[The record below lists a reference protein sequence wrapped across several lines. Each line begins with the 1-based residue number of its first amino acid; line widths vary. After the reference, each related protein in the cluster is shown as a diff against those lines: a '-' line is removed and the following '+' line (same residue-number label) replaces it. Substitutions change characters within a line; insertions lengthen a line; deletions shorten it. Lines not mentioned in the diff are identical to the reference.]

1 MASFISLQGSLK
13 IIVYFYNIMLLAASC
28 SLLATLGTD
37 NLQVDIL
44 VLACCIILPFFM
56 WHVTKQRAKGWA
68 WCILPVFIIGFFVKS
83 AIIAREVVGGV
94 VLTAYLARYLPWL
107 TRFELEYAVEVSALS
122 FLLFM
127 CSAIVVPSSWFHRPL
142 DNSTQDYSSSQINLS
157 RVNVLLV
164 ATVFIFIL
172 TTLLPPLLGFGQMG
186 LEHKKLPFRL
196 DAFVT
201 RTRIVLIPFIMI
213 ILLWLLDRP
222 KYRNHWIFG
231 VILYLVFSLADAW
244 MRGSRSSVALA
255 AIPMLILWVVTN
267 KITAARKG
275 IIALCGMAVVL
286 SYPIFTALRLAR
298 VRGTELMST
307 DIFSA
312 ISDVLSIDGLYRY
325 INALIG
331 RFQGINGLLLSLDYV
346 KRNPDSSSLI
356 RLVDQSRMAFFHTHR
371 VAGVPDEM
379 IEGCAPGFLGGFINA
394 GGLLFMYGAVIA
406 TPFLI
411 HFVWQKLR
419 AIRIHLPAV
428 AFGSLTLFLYINEG
442 TFGLQTPIAF
452 IIALLLGSAVT
463 KWLCHVPMRP
473 SRLSTTSDSEVDGQF
488 NQ

>member
-1 MASFISLQGSLK
+1 MRLS
-13 IIVYFYNIMLLAASC
+13 MLV
-28 SLLATLGTD
+28 T
-37 NLQVDIL
+37 
-44 VLACCIILPFFM
+44 ACCFLLPIFM
-56 WHVTKQRAKGWA
+56 RHISKQSAKGWA

-83 AIIAREVVGGV
+83 AVIAREVVGGV

-107 TRFELEYAVEVSALS
+107 NRLELEYAVEVSALS

-142 DNSTQDYSSSQINLS
+142 DNSAQDYSISQINLS
-157 RVNVLLV
+157 RVNVLLMAV
-164 ATVFIFIL
+164 VFIFIL

-222 KYRNHWIFG
+222 KYRNHWVF
-231 VILYLVFSLADAW
+231 VVNLYLVFSLADAW

-255 AIPMLILWVVTN
+255 AIPMLILWLVTN

-275 IIALCGMAVVL
+275 IVALCGMAVVL

-298 VRGTELMST
+298 VRGADLMYT
-307 DIFSA
+307 DVVSA
-312 ISDVLSIDGLYRY
+312 LSDVLSVDGLFRY
-325 INALIG
+325 IDVLID

-346 KRNPDSSSLI
+346 KRNPDSISLI

-371 VAGVPDEM
+371 VAGVPDEL

-394 GGLLFMYGAVIA
+394 GGLLFMYGAMIA

-411 HFVWQKLR
+411 HFVWQKLQ

-428 AFGSLTLFLYINEG
+428 AFGSMTLFLYINEG
-442 TFGLQTPIAF
+442 TFGVQTPIAF
-452 IIALLLGSAVT
+452 SVALVINSAVA
-463 KWLCHVPMRP
+463 KWLCYGPGI
-473 SRLSTTSDSEVDGQF
+473 SKGLSITHDPTVGGQF

>member
-1 MASFISLQGSLK
+1 MTITF
-13 IIVYFYNIMLLAASC
+13 YFYTITLVLSGF
-28 SLLATLGTD
+28 SVIATLGTD
-37 NLQVDIL
+37 NLRLSIL
-44 VLACCIILPFFM
+44 VTACCLLLPIFM
-56 WHVTKQRAKGWA
+56 RHISKQTAKGWA
-68 WCILPVFIIGFFVKS
+68 WCIIPVFIIGFFVKS

-107 TRFELEYAVEVSALS
+107 TCFELEYAVEVSAFS

-142 DNSTQDYSSSQINLS
+142 DNSSQDYSISQINLS
-157 RVNVLLV
+157 RVNVLLM

-222 KYRNHWIFG
+222 KYRNHWVF
-231 VILYLVFSLADAW
+231 VVNLYLVFSLADAW

-255 AIPMLILWVVTN
+255 AIPMLILWLVTN
-267 KITAARKG
+267 KITVLRKG
-275 IIALCGMAVVL
+275 IIALCGIAVVL

-298 VRGTELMST
+298 VRGSVLTYTDVFST
-307 DIFSA
+307 L
-312 ISDVLSIDGLYRY
+312 SDVLSVDGLYRY
-325 INALIG
+325 IDVIIG
-331 RFQGINGLLLSLDYV
+331 RFQGINGLLLSLNYV
-346 KRNPDSSSLI
+346 KRNPDSTSLI
-356 RLVDQSRMAFFHTHR
+356 RLVDQSRMGFFHTHR
-371 VAGVPDEM
+371 VAGVPDEL

-411 HFVWQKLR
+411 HFVWQKLQ

-463 KWLCHVPMRP
+463 KWLCYG
-473 SRLSTTSDSEVDGQF
+473 DGMSKELFITHDPTVGNRFKQ
-488 NQ
+488 

>member
-1 MASFISLQGSLK
+1 MRHIS
-13 IIVYFYNIMLLAASC
+13 
-28 SLLATLGTD
+28 
-37 NLQVDIL
+37 
-44 VLACCIILPFFM
+44 
-56 WHVTKQRAKGWA
+56 KQTAKGWA
-68 WCILPVFIIGFFVKS
+68 WCIIPVFIIGFFVKS

-107 TRFELEYAVEVSALS
+107 TCFELEYAVEVSAFS

-142 DNSTQDYSSSQINLS
+142 DNSSQDYSISQINLS
-157 RVNVLLV
+157 RVNVLLM

-222 KYRNHWIFG
+222 KYRNHWVF
-231 VILYLVFSLADAW
+231 VVNLYLVFSLADAW

-255 AIPMLILWVVTN
+255 AIPMLILWLVTN
-267 KITAARKG
+267 KITVLRKG
-275 IIALCGMAVVL
+275 IIALCGIAVVL

-298 VRGTELMST
+298 VRGSVLTYTDVFST
-307 DIFSA
+307 L
-312 ISDVLSIDGLYRY
+312 SDVLSVDGLYRY
-325 INALIG
+325 IDVIIG
-331 RFQGINGLLLSLDYV
+331 RFQGINGLLLSLNYV
-346 KRNPDSSSLI
+346 KRNPDSTSLI
-356 RLVDQSRMAFFHTHR
+356 RLVDQSRMGFFHTHR
-371 VAGVPDEM
+371 VAGVPDEL

-411 HFVWQKLR
+411 HFVWQKLQ

-452 IIALLLGSAVT
+452 IIALLLGSDVT
-463 KWLCHVPMRP
+463 KWLCYL
-473 SRLSTTSDSEVDGQF
+473 LSSLT
-488 NQ
+488 